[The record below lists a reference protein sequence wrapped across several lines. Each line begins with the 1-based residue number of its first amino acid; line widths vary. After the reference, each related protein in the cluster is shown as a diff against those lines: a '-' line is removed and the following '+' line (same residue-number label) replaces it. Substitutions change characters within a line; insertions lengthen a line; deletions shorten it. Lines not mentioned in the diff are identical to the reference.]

1 MYEIEWRP
9 KAYRQLKKIKERE
22 TLAAIKD
29 AVLELAHW
37 PDRRNIKAITNH
49 KACYRLGVGAWRIL
63 FDVHDRIRV
72 ILIQEVKK
80 RNERTY

>member
-1 MYEIEWRP
+1 MYEIEWQP
-9 KAYRQLKKIKERE
+9 KAYRQLKKIKERK

-29 AVLELAHW
+29 AVFELAHW
-37 PDRRNIKAITNH
+37 PDCRNIKAMTNH
-49 KACYRLGVGAWRIL
+49 ESGYRFRVGSWRIL
-63 FDVHDRIRV
+63 FDVQDHIRV

>member
-1 MYEIEWRP
+1 MYEIEWQP
-9 KAYRQLKKIKERE
+9 KAYRQLKKIKERD
-22 TLAAIKD
+22 TLSAIKD

-37 PDRRNIKAITNH
+37 PDCRNIKAMTNH
-49 KACYRLGVGAWRIL
+49 ESGYRLRIGAWRIL
-63 FDVHDRIRV
+63 FDVQDRIRV